1 MKAANEMTSTS
12 KSNRQTTHSPR
23 FEELAVV
30 LPEHIVQPC
39 LKQMAQRIQESM
51 FQKPVFQEPAWAH
64 KSDKK
69 TAVNTL
75 ENKAAV
81 NPRVAVNSKNKGT
94 HKVENGFDVAN
105 AEISRVQTIL
115 EHLVNTPIADAA
127 VLVLITN
134 EEQPKLLLTR
144 RAAHLNSHAGEV
156 SFAGGKHDVGDGN
169 NVVTALREAC
179 EETALP
185 PSKAQIVGQLP
196 PQTSKKGLAVRP
208 IIALVE
214 PPITYVPELGEIARI
229 FWADFEKLITEPT
242 SDYILPYNMDGKTIN
257 IKTPSWE
264 VDGEVV
270 WGLTGRILANLFEV
284 CFDREVD
291 WYYQPVE
298 S

>member
-1 MKAANEMTSTS
+1 MKPSNKMMSAS
-12 KSNRQTTHSPR
+12 KSSHQTIHSPR

-30 LPEHIVQPC
+30 LPEHIAQPS
-39 LKQMAQRIQESM
+39 LRQMAQRIQQAMLQETK
-51 FQKPVFQEPAWAH
+51 FQQTAQAH
-64 KSDKK
+64 KPDTDNPNIYNQNNS
-69 TAVNTL
+69 TASNT
-75 ENKAAV
+75 ND
-81 NPRVAVNSKNKGT
+81 NPV
-94 HKVENGFDVAN
+94 NGFEATKG
-105 AEISRVQTIL
+105 EISRVQTIL
-115 EHLVNTPIADAA
+115 DQLVNTPIADAA

-144 RAAHLNSHAGEV
+144 RAAHLSSHAGEV
-156 SFAGGKHDVGDGN
+156 SFAGGKHDEGDGN

-185 PSKAQIVGQLP
+185 PSKAQIIGQLP

-229 FWADFEKLITEPT
+229 FWGDFEKLITEPT
-242 SDYILPYNMDGKTIN
+242 SDYILPYKMGDKTIK
-257 IKTPSWE
+257 IKTPSWK

-270 WGLTGRILANLFEV
+270 WGLTGRILASLFEV

-291 WYYQPVE
+291 WYYQPLD

>member
-1 MKAANEMTSTS
+1 MKPSNKMMSSS
-12 KSNRQTTHSPR
+12 KPSRQTTHSPR

-30 LPEHIVQPC
+30 LPEHIAQPS
-39 LKQMAQRIQESM
+39 LRQMTQRIQQAM
-51 FQKPVFQEPAWAH
+51 FQETGQAH
-64 KSDKK
+64 KPDTHRPDDSTALNTKNK
-69 TAVNTL
+69 TTDNQ
-75 ENKAAV
+75 
-81 NPRVAVNSKNKGT
+81 VNSFEATKG
-94 HKVENGFDVAN
+94 
-105 AEISRVQTIL
+105 EISRVQTIL
-115 EHLVNTPIADAA
+115 EQLVNTPIADAA

-144 RAAHLNSHAGEV
+144 RAAHLSSHAGEV
-156 SFAGGKHDVGDGN
+156 SFAGGKHDAGDGN

-229 FWADFEKLITEPT
+229 FWGDFEKLITEPT
-242 SDYILPYNMDGKTIN
+242 SDYILPYKMGDQTIE
-257 IKTPSWE
+257 IKTPSWK

-291 WYYQPVE
+291 WYYQPVD